1 MIKHFE
7 PNVIIVDD
15 VKDEVKGIY
24 DFFIEKG
31 IGCKVYNADFTDG
44 DEMPDQPLYSDV
56 SLIFLDLFYS
66 GRPFDAE
73 QSCNWVRSII
83 PEKSFYILVF
93 WTKDQSKANEVLEL
107 LIKNK
112 ITPFLYFVESK
123 SDYIVNGG
131 YNFTKLISK
140 IQNDCESTPSIQEVL
155 TWKKTIKKSTNE
167 VLGHLSKQPSDIT
180 VKLKK
185 IILAHGGKQIKDKND
200 FLKRNVLFDALD
212 IVLISNTKKNVVD
225 LISDKDKTE
234 LYDLSTKVNLE
245 PDNELNS
252 WFHFKLIKTEEI
264 DKGEISA
271 GLICLNKHSFF
282 KKLYSIKDDPKLEN
296 KLKKQIEKVETK
308 IDDIVMVLNRPC
320 DIAQVKYGKNIKL
333 LSGLKISNPKRYEES
348 DFLDSKKVDK
358 RKIGK
363 LHFNDEELPDSTKFY
378 DYLFFSNEDSEVVLI
393 FDFRYVFSVP
403 EKIFIEKFD
412 NIKLFNKEL
421 LSEIQVEY
429 SSYSSRLGI
438 TQIL

>member
-24 DFFIEKG
+24 DFFVEKG
-31 IGCKVYNADFTDG
+31 IGCKIYNPDFAEGDVMPEKPYTDI
-44 DEMPDQPLYSDV
+44 
-56 SLIFLDLFYS
+56 SLIFLDLYYS
-66 GRPFDAE
+66 NSPFDAE
-73 QSCNWVRSII
+73 QSCNWVRSLV

-93 WTKDQSKANEVLEL
+93 WTRDQSKAIEILDL
-107 LIKNK
+107 LNKKNR
-112 ITPFLYFVESK
+112 TPFLYFIESK
-123 SDYIVNGG
+123 QS
-131 YNFTKLISK
+131 YNPDGEFEFSKLISK
-140 IQNDCESTPSIQEVL
+140 IQSDCESSPSIQEIL

-167 VLGHLSKQPSDIT
+167 VLGHLAKQPSDIT
-180 VKLKK
+180 IKLKK
-185 IILAHGGKQIKDKND
+185 VILAHGGKQIKDKND

-212 IVLISNTKKNVVD
+212 IVLISNTKKNVSD
-225 LISDKDKTE
+225 EISDKDKTE
-234 LYDLSTKVNLE
+234 LYDLSTKINLD

-252 WFHFKLIKTEEI
+252 WFHFKLIKTEDI

-271 GLICLNKHSFF
+271 GLISLNKHSFF

-296 KLKKQIEKVETK
+296 KLKKQIEKEETK

-320 DIAQVKYGKNIKL
+320 DIAQGKYGKNIKL

-348 DFLDSKKVDK
+348 DSSDAKKVDK

-363 LHFNDEELPDSTKFY
+363 LHFNDEELPDSTRFY
-378 DYLFFSNEDSEVVLI
+378 DYLYFSQEDSDVVLI

-438 TQIL
+438 TQII